1 MKIWVL
7 ALLVWTAVA
16 SVSAQPLAPPSQESR
31 AIRLL
36 RAREAQ
42 ILQVMRDE
50 PSRREHYADLEL
62 IFRQQNEVRL
72 ADMIRDYRA
81 LRFPLS
87 RKREPLKPAPAG
99 RVEAPPPASR
109 SLLRYRVELKHR
121 AEVREAKAL
130 KELERELRGKVSE
143 PGAEAEW
150 TYLLAMCFAYQNQ
163 PGVACALFYRSFNE
177 EPGQA
182 DIVVGFLRALHRSGA
197 DGLAGE
203 LVDNYRVLMESES
216 DFHAIAAEIFWEM
229 GRYRES
235 LVEAAAWTV
244 QDPGNPNAWYAEGEK
259 LFRRTKY
266 ADART
271 RFARALSLD
280 GKHLLSLA
288 HMARL
293 SARNGDAE
301 DTVQW
306 LKRYRSLVS
315 PEEFV
320 ALLNR
325 SEFLNVP
332 RVLLLLD

>member
-1 MKIWVL
+1 MGSSL
-7 ALLVWTAVA
+7 
-16 SVSAQPLAPPSQESR
+16 AQPLAPPPQESR
-31 AIRLL
+31 AIRLM

-42 ILQVMRDE
+42 ILQSMEEE
-50 PSRREHYADLEL
+50 PSRREHYIDLEL

-72 ADMIRDYRA
+72 ADMVRDFRE
-81 LRFPLS
+81 LRFPAS
-87 RKREPLKPAPAG
+87 GKRAPLEPAPKG
-99 RVEAPPPASR
+99 RVEAPPPPTRA
-109 SLLRYRVELKHR
+109 LLTHRVELKHR
-121 AEVREAKAL
+121 AELGEAEGL
-130 KELERELRGKVSE
+130 KELERELRGRVSA
-143 PGAEAEW
+143 PGAEQEW

-163 PGVACALFYRSFNE
+163 SGVAAACFYSCFNQA
-177 EPGQA
+177 PGQA
-182 DIVVGFLRALHRSGA
+182 HIVVGFLRALHRSGA

-203 LVDNYRVLMESES
+203 LVDNYRELMEDES

-235 LVEAAAWTV
+235 LVEAAAWTR
-244 QDPGNPNAWYAEGEK
+244 QDVGNPNAWYAEGEK

-266 ADART
+266 AEART

-280 GKHLLSLA
+280 GKHLASLA

-293 SARNGDAE
+293 SARKGDAE

-306 LKRYRSLVS
+306 LKRYRSLVRQ
-315 PEEFV
+315 EEFV